1 MRQIKIN
8 FPSRL
13 VFGNGC
19 VNDFIADFDSMALK
33 NVLIVT
39 TPAVRQYCEKIV
51 RKLKRRGIG
60 ILVDESTQREPT
72 ILDLQHALLS
82 AEQINA
88 DGVIGIGGGS
98 VLDVAKL
105 VAVLYKSSQ
114 TIHDIFGIDRVN
126 RKTLYLACLPTTA
139 GTGSEVSPNA
149 ILRDESDNQKKAVVS
164 RYVVPDAA
172 YVDPLLTLS
181 VPPAITAATGI
192 DALTHC
198 IEAYANRYAHPLTDG
213 YAIKGIRS
221 IAKNLAHVFENDQ
234 DREAREQVALGSMC
248 GGLCLGPVNTAA
260 VHALAY
266 PLGSIF
272 HIAHGMANA
281 LLLPHVMRFNLQTSP
296 QRYADIAIAL
306 GAEPGRD
313 DVETAEKGV
322 SIVDELNRFLQIPQK
337 LSQMSI
343 EKSDIKSMAE
353 DAVRIER
360 LLKNNLRHVS
370 FDDAV
375 SIYEQAF

>member
-1 MRQIKIN
+1 M
-8 FPSRL
+8 
-13 VFGNGC
+13 V
-19 VNDFIADFDSMALK
+19 
-33 NVLIVT
+33 
-39 TPAVRQYCEKIV
+39 
-51 RKLKRRGIG
+51 
-60 ILVDESTQREPT
+60 
-72 ILDLQHALLS
+72 
-82 AEQINA
+82 
-88 DGVIGIGGGS
+88 
-98 VLDVAKL
+98 
-105 VAVLYKSSQ
+105 
-114 TIHDIFGIDRVN
+114 
-126 RKTLYLACLPTTA
+126 
-139 GTGSEVSPNA
+139 
-149 ILRDESDNQKKAVVS
+149 
-164 RYVVPDAA
+164 
-172 YVDPLLTLS
+172 TLS
-181 VPPAITAATGI
+181 ST
-192 DALTHC
+192 
-198 IEAYANRYAHPLTDG
+198 
-213 YAIKGIRS
+213 S
-221 IAKNLAHVFENDQ
+221 
-234 DREAREQVALGSMC
+234 
-248 GGLCLGPVNTAA
+248 LGPVNTAA